1 MFVLGCFMESF
12 DNGSLDMSSKEDETD
27 DDTTKHM
34 NTIVKNFLWVIYNFV
49 TNRTLQ
55 NRSRKL
61 L

>member
-1 MFVLGCFMESF
+1 MESF
-12 DNGSLDMSSKEDETD
+12 DKGSLDMSTKEDETG

-34 NTIVKNFLWVIYNFV
+34 NTIVKNFLWDIYNFV